1 MRGRLTASTDL
12 KHQSKDVKWSP
23 GLARG
28 KCHQNAIALA
38 GEGRLEDESAGRGMI
53 GRGNVDFSHRFAL
66 LAASGGNPTPGLCQ
80 VAGCFATIPHEGN
93 GIRSDLAEASST
105 FGRRLPHY
113 QEGGYALAGPP
124 DLPCRISRSGAQ
136 TGWMPL
142 KPAETRRRIPS
153 NSPVIFSNIQSRE
166 SGESRRNSA

>member
-38 GEGRLEDESAGRGMI
+38 GEGRLEDESAGRDMI

-66 LAASGGNPTPGLCQ
+66 LAASGGNPAPGLCH
-80 VAGCFATIPHEGN
+80 VAGCFATMPLKGD
-93 GIRSDLAEASST
+93 GIRSDLADASST
-105 FGRRLPHY
+105 SGRRLPHY
-113 QEGGYALAGPP
+113 QEGGYALAGATN
-124 DLPCRISRSGAQ
+124 LTCRVSRGGAR
-136 TGWMPL
+136 TRWMPL
-142 KPAETRRRIPS
+142 KPAETRYAFQVTVP
-153 NSPVIFSNIQSRE
+153 
-166 SGESRRNSA
+166 